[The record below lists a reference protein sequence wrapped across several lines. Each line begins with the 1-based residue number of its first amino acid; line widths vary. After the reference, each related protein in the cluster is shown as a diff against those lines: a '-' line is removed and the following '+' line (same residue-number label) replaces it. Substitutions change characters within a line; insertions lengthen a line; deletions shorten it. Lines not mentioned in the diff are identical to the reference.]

1 MADTRKIVAGLFISL
16 DGVTESPDQWQ
27 GPYFNDEM
35 GEVVGA
41 QMAAADT
48 LLLGRRTYEEFA
60 GYWPTSD
67 DPFADFLNNTPKL
80 VATNTLDTLE
90 WQNSTPI
97 GGDVA
102 QTVRDLKQQP
112 GRNIAMTGSVT
123 LVQSLI
129 RDGVLDE
136 LNLLIHPVVVGKGK
150 RLFETGVANVPLTLL
165 DSRTFKT
172 GVVSLTYGPAP
183 TGDAAAK

>member
-1 MADTRKIVAGLFISL
+1 MTDTRKIVAGLFITL
-16 DGVTESPDQWQ
+16 DGVAESPDQWQ
-27 GPYFNDEM
+27 GAYFNDEM

-41 QMAAADT
+41 QMAASDT

-60 GYWPTSD
+60 GFWPTPD
-67 DPFADFLNNTPKL
+67 DPFADFLNNIPKL

-90 WQNSTPI
+90 WQNSTAI
-97 GGDVA
+97 RGDVA

-112 GRNIAMTGSVT
+112 GRNIGMTGSIS
-123 LVQSLI
+123 LVQSLVG
-129 RDGVLDE
+129 DGLLDE

-150 RLFETGVANVPLTLL
+150 KLFDTGMAQVPLTLL

-172 GVVSLTYGPAP
+172 GVVSLTYGP
-183 TGDAAAK
+183 

>member
-27 GPYFNDEM
+27 GPYFNEEM

-60 GYWPTSD
+60 GFWPTSD
-67 DPFADFLNNTPKL
+67 DPFADYLNNIPKL

-97 GGDVA
+97 RGDVA
-102 QTVRDLKQQP
+102 AALRELKAQP
-112 GRNIAMTGSVT
+112 GRNIGMTGSVS
-123 LVQSLI
+123 LVRSLL
-129 RDGVLDE
+129 REGVLDE
-136 LNLLIHPVVVGKGK
+136 LNLLVHPVVVGTGT
-150 RLFETGVANVPLTLL
+150 RLFEPGSAQVPLTLL

-172 GVVSLTYGPAP
+172 GVVSLTYAPAV
-183 TGDAAAK
+183 TA